1 MKVRVPTNGSVA
13 ILNASAEKGS
23 SSDDDLESISSSSS
37 ELFGITPSI
46 ALTSSGA
53 GRKSIT
59 ASKTAWTPLFLNAEP
74 HSANITSFARDL
86 ILNPSLIW
94 SGVNSPDSKYAS
106 IRSSLA
112 SAAAS
117 NISSLNFEHL
127 SIKSS
132 GISFESNVRPW
143 SSSFQ

>member
-53 GRKSIT
+53 GRKSMT
-59 ASKTAWTPLFLNAEP
+59 ASKTA
-74 HSANITSFARDL
+74 
-86 ILNPSLIW
+86 
-94 SGVNSPDSKYAS
+94 
-106 IRSSLA
+106 SS
-112 SAAAS
+112 
-117 NISSLNFEHL
+117 
-127 SIKSS
+127 
-132 GISFESNVRPW
+132 
-143 SSSFQ
+143 